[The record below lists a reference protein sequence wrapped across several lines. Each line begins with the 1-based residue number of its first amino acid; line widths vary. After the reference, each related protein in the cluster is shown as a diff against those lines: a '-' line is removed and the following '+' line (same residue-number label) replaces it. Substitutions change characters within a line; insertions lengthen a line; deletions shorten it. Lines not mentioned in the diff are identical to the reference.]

1 MDIYRPQMQAR
12 ALGERVDMRAVMKEV
27 YLWMTLGLI
36 VSAVVALTFAI
47 TGLTAAIFPVLIVI
61 PFVQIGLV
69 WYLVA
74 RLPKMEAQRAQTM
87 FLVFAAVMG
96 ISLSTIFYWANLT
109 DIYLALFATGATFGA
124 MSIVGYTTQMDLT
137 KFRSILFMGLIGL
150 IIASIVNLFW
160 ASETLYWIVTYAGVL
175 IFMGLTAYD
184 TQWIKNNA
192 HQLETQ
198 GVNRGAAL
206 VRQIAIMGAL
216 KLYLDFINLF
226 LFMLRILSR
235 DR

>member
-1 MDIYRPQMQAR
+1 
-12 ALGERVDMRAVMKEV
+12 
-27 YLWMTLGLI
+27 
-36 VSAVVALTFAI
+36 
-47 TGLTAAIFPVLIVI
+47 
-61 PFVQIGLV
+61 
-69 WYLVA
+69 
-74 RLPKMEAQRAQTM
+74 
-87 FLVFAAVMG
+87 
-96 ISLSTIFYWANLT
+96 
-109 DIYLALFATGATFGA
+109 
-124 MSIVGYTTQMDLT
+124 
-137 KFRSILFMGLIGL
+137 MGLIGL

-192 HQLETQ
+192 TQLETQ